1 MAYINGLGG
10 KTPRC
15 NAVAR
20 QIWLWCQ
27 KHNNWL
33 TATHLPGL
41 LNTHADLESRSIHDN
56 TEWKLNTI
64 LFDKI
69 CQKWGKPEIDLF
81 ASRLNCQ
88 LDEFMSWK
96 PDPSAK
102 AMIGQI

>member
-10 KTPRC
+10 K
-15 NAVAR
+15 
-20 QIWLWCQ
+20 IWLWCQ

-56 TEWKLNTI
+56 T
-64 LFDKI
+64 DKI